1 MENVLLVA
9 YLLIVLA
16 LIAVIL
22 LQRSEGGGLGMGG
35 NAGGLMTV
43 RGSANLLTRTT
54 AVLAALFFV
63 TAIGLTI
70 LAELNRTTS
79 DSILD
84 HTPASPT
91 AQPATVLDALSQMGR
106 APRRCRCAS
115 DTAAD
120 AERAGRLPTPPP
132 PRRPRPGSRPSGHA
146 ARRSARPKTAPPASS
161 ARPSKAPAAYEL
173 RRRMETSPSSL
184 GETFRVARLWA
195 HASKAF
201 RIIASPPIR

>member
-54 AVLAALFFV
+54 AILAALFFV

-70 LAELNRTTS
+70 LSELNRTTS
-79 DSILD
+79 DILD
-84 HTPASPT
+84 AATTPDGT
-91 AQPATVLDALSQMGR
+91 APATVLDALSQMQGDTTLPIPADTTSS
-106 APRRCRCAS
+106 AP
-115 DTAAD
+115 AAAVSSEAAPTD
-120 AERAGRLPTPPP
+120 PGLALPVTP
-132 PRRPRPGSRPSGHA
+132 
-146 ARRSARPKTAPPASS
+146 TAPDAAQSSAASS
-161 ARPSKAPAAYEL
+161 APAP
-173 RRRMETSPSSL
+173 
-184 GETFRVARLWA
+184 
-195 HASKAF
+195 
-201 RIIASPPIR
+201 

>member
-54 AVLAALFFV
+54 AILAALFFA

-79 DSILD
+79 DILD
-84 HTPASPT
+84 SAAAPGEATPS
-91 AQPATVLDALSQMGR
+91 TVLDALSQLGGGTLPLPSTASQPAAETR
-106 APRRCRCAS
+106 SSLQPIRSSQPIPDWPCRS
-115 DTAAD
+115 P
-120 AERAGRLPTPPP
+120 RLPSEP
-132 PRRPRPGSRPSGHA
+132 A
-146 ARRSARPKTAPPASS
+146 QESATSS
-161 ARPSKAPAAYEL
+161 APAQ
-173 RRRMETSPSSL
+173 
-184 GETFRVARLWA
+184 
-195 HASKAF
+195 
-201 RIIASPPIR
+201 

>member
-16 LIAVIL
+16 LIVVIL

-54 AVLAALFFV
+54 AILAALFFA

-70 LAELNRTTS
+70 LAELNRGT

-84 HTPASPT
+84 QAAAPNGAAPS
-91 AQPATVLDALSQMGR
+91 TVLDALSQLQGDTSS
-106 APRRCRCAS
+106 AP
-115 DTAAD
+115 AA
-120 AERAGRLPTPPP
+120 
-132 PRRPRPGSRPSGHA
+132 
-146 ARRSARPKTAPPASS
+146 PASS
-161 ARPSKAPAAYEL
+161 AASVDPGLAVPAAPAPSASAASSSAAPQPSSAPAA
-173 RRRMETSPSSL
+173 PSS
-184 GETFRVARLWA
+184 EAPAPSSAAPAPSSAATAPSSA
-195 HASKAF
+195 PAQ
-201 RIIASPPIR
+201 

>member
-1 MENVLLVA
+1 MQNVLLVA

-54 AVLAALFFV
+54 GILAALFFA

-70 LAELNRTTS
+70 LSELDRGT

-84 HTPASPT
+84 TSGTAAGTDAAS
-91 AQPATVLDALSQMGR
+91 QPSNVLDALQ
-106 APRRCRCAS
+106 ALQP
-115 DTAAD
+115 AD
-120 AERAGRLPTPPP
+120 AAP
-132 PRRPRPGSRPSGHA
+132 A
-146 ARRSARPKTAPPASS
+146 ASTEAPAASS
-161 ARPSKAPAAYEL
+161 AATDPGLAIPAPATPAE
-173 RRRMETSPSSL
+173 SS
-184 GETFRVARLWA
+184 A
-195 HASKAF
+195 
-201 RIIASPPIR
+201 PPESSSAAQ